1 MRIMNRRKM
10 IMTIKI
16 KAIRMMTKKLKT
28 TQLLNRDREKR
39 NRGEQPKKKLRISL
53 LKERRMWKR
62 TKEVCKWQT

>member
-10 IMTIKI
+10 IMKIKI